1 MALVTRK
8 LEIQDDR
15 TAALFCN
22 AEPKL
27 LLRALERVAEDDFIA
42 SEIDASKLQ
51 DDPAKGM
58 PLRDFI
64 AQWKSDA
71 GIRRS
76 DAGQPLRSYGET

>member
-1 MALVTRK
+1 MTTEERVMALVTRK
-8 LEIQDDR
+8 LEI
-15 TAALFCN
+15 
-22 AEPKL
+22 
-27 LLRALERVAEDDFIA
+27 
-42 SEIDASKLQ
+42 Q